1 MGAAGRRGGTA
12 ADRGGIMSARLRLA
26 TRGSDLALAQTREV
40 AARLRATW
48 PDLAVE
54 EEIIRTQGDNNL
66 EADLAAIGALDKGLF
81 TKELE
86 HALMQGAADAA
97 VHSLKDLPVA
107 LPPGLVLGAVLPR
120 AASEDVLVSRQPG
133 GWEALPAG
141 ARVGTSS
148 PRRQAMLRAR
158 RDDVQPVTIRGNVPT
173 RLGKLADGGFEA
185 IVVAAAGLHRLGW
198 ATDGTIEAGGA
209 VLHAVPLRD
218 FLPAPGQGAIA
229 VEIRADDEETR
240 DLLAPLHD
248 AATDRCVRA
257 ERAVLGALGGGCHM
271 ALGTRAWIED
281 GQLRL
286 EAVVFD
292 DPGADPKH
300 ASASGDPEDPESVG
314 RAAAEK
320 LHGD

>member
-1 MGAAGRRGGTA
+1 
-12 ADRGGIMSARLRLA
+12 MSVRLRLA
-26 TRGSDLALAQTREV
+26 TRGSDLALVQTREV
-40 AARLRATW
+40 AAGLRASW

-66 EADLAAIGALDKGLF
+66 EADLATIGALDKGLF

-86 HALMQGAADAA
+86 QALRQGAADAA
-97 VHSLKDLPVA
+97 VHSLKDLPVV

-120 AASEDVLVSRQPG
+120 AATEDVLVAHQPG

-158 RDDVQPVTIRGNVPT
+158 RGDVQPVMIRGNVPT

-185 IVVAAAGLHRLGW
+185 IIVAAAGLHRLGW
-198 ATDGTIEAGGA
+198 VTDGPIEAGGV

-229 VEIRADDEETR
+229 VEIRADDEVAR

-248 AATDRCVRA
+248 AMTDRCVRA

-271 ALGTRAWIED
+271 ALGTRAWME
-281 GQLRL
+281 GGLLHL

-292 DPGADPKH
+292 DPGATPKH
-300 ASASGDPEDPESVG
+300 AAASGDPDDPESVG